1 MRVQS
6 RRWLSCADHGN
17 HEGVD
22 WNILRQFNI
31 FDIDKGRH
39 SMVEAANAIHLSLQ
53 SMHLHDIDVEY
64 KYNYLTGNLGID
76 AKVESLHRD

>member
-1 MRVQS
+1 
-6 RRWLSCADHGN
+6 
-17 HEGVD
+17 
-22 WNILRQFNI
+22 
-31 FDIDKGRH
+31 
-39 SMVEAANAIHLSLQ
+39 MVEAANAIHLSLQ